1 MSKLRFITIFCVIIS
16 LISCAVFGVSASDD
30 EEYYEDDYYWDEN
43 LEDEYAEDDYVEEDY
58 FEDGYF
64 EDSYFGDNSYYET
77 SYSQF
82 VDVSYGD
89 YYYDAVNW
97 AVQEEVTSGTTEK
110 TFSPNLTCTRGQV
123 VTFLWRALGNPAP
136 KMNENIF
143 TDVSGDAYYYN
154 AVLWAYE
161 NQVTSG
167 TTATTFSPEDTCT
180 SGQVI
185 TFLWR
190 ALGEPDGD
198 VSLLPESE
206 QAQYYAKAVAWAE
219 KNNLL
224 NYSTTKFRADNLSP
238 RADIVTYLYYA
249 LK

>member
-1 MSKLRFITIFCVIIS
+1 MSKLKFI
-16 LISCAVFGVSASDD
+16 LIFGVIVSLVSCTAFVAGASDFVD
-30 EEYYEDDYYWDEN
+30 EEYFEEDYWDEY
-43 LEDEYAEDDYVEEDY
+43 LEDEYVEDDYTEEDY

-64 EDSYFGDNSYYET
+64 EDNYFGDSYYET
-77 SYSQF
+77 ASDKF
-82 VDVSYGD
+82 VDVLYGD

-97 AVQEEVTSGTTEK
+97 AVEEGVTSGTTDK

-123 VTFLWRALGNPAP
+123 VTFLWRAVGSPMPEMKDNV
-136 KMNENIF
+136 F
-143 TDVSGDAYYYN
+143 TDVSAEDYYYN
-154 AVLWAYE
+154 AVLWASE
-161 NQVTSG
+161 NRVTSG
-167 TTATTFSPEDTCT
+167 TSATTFSPDETCT

-206 QAQYYAKAVAWAE
+206 QSQYYAKAVAWAE
-219 KNNLL
+219 KSKLL
-224 NYSTTKFRADNLSP
+224 NYSTTKFVADNLSP

-249 LK
+249 LN